1 MTRHYDQITFAR
13 MKCSSIEIHAH
24 IYQGK
29 KAWRLLGLYK
39 VSLESNEILQVAHIF
54 ATADAADGFNY
65 GSKTSLS
72 FPQAAK
78 SDRAKTAKT

>member
-1 MTRHYDQITFAR
+1 MHIFINGR
-13 MKCSSIEIHAH
+13 KPGGSS
-24 IYQGK
+24 
-29 KAWRLLGLYK
+29 GLYK

-72 FPQAAK
+72 SSGKERPRK
-78 SDRAKTAKT
+78 NCKNLT

>member
-1 MTRHYDQITFAR
+1 MHIFIKGR
-13 MKCSSIEIHAH
+13 KPGGSS
-24 IYQGK
+24 
-29 KAWRLLGLYK
+29 GLYK